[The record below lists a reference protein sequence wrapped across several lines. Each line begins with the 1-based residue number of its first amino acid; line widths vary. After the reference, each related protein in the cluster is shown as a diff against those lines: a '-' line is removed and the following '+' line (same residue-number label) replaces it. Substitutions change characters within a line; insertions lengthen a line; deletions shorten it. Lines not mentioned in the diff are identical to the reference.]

1 MKAKESKE
9 KEVKATVSSF
19 TVKKPGK
26 SVTVEQEKIENGY
39 LIRVS
44 TQLDKPNEKKG
55 EKYWE
60 EKKYFSETEA
70 VESEFTGESTKEI
83 LSKMGYTI

>member
-1 MKAKESKE
+1 MKNKESKE

-26 SVTVEQEKIENGY
+26 SITIEQEKIENGF
-39 LIRVS
+39 LISVN
-44 TQLDKPNEKKG
+44 TQTDRPNEKKG

-60 EKKYFSETEA
+60 TKKYFSETEA